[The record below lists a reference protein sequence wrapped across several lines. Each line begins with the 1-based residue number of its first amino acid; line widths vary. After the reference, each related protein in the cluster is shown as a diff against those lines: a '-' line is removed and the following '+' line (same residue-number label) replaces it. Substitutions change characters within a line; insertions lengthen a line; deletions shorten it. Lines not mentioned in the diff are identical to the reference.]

1 MKKVKLVFWI
11 VILALLGLIVYQNRD
26 VLLTAEQPLSIN
38 LGFGS
43 YQTPALPFVIY
54 FLFFF
59 VLGWL
64 IAFLFGFVER
74 IKTGKK
80 VKKLKDTINSQAE
93 AITAMKKDIETLKPH
108 TGHKSTK
115 AAAHESAAQ
124 STDPPTRAEEED
136 GAAEDP
142 ETAPRD
148 QTTPRE

>member
-11 VILALLGLIVYQNRD
+11 IILALLGLIVYQNRE
-26 VLLTAEQPLSIN
+26 VLVTAQQPLFIN

-64 IAFLFGFVER
+64 IAFLFGLMDRF
-74 IKTGKK
+74 KTGKK

-93 AITAMKKDIETLKPH
+93 AIAAMKKDIESLKPH
-108 TGHKSTK
+108 TDHKSTH
-115 AAAHESAAQ
+115 AAAHESAAP
-124 STDPPTRAEEED
+124 STDPPARAEED
-136 GAAEDP
+136 GGAEDT